1 MKSTDIVATAAGN
14 TLRSKARTLLT
25 VVAIFIGAFTLTLTS
40 GLGVGINKYI
50 DTLLQGFGSEDQIYV
65 MKTADQ
71 ASGTSQEGPQ
81 EYDPEAAQASSMFG
95 GSEMLTE
102 KDIEKVEG
110 IDGVESVEPVVFVQP
125 SFLEAEDGSQYQLT
139 MGFPT
144 DVAAYSYM
152 AGEAPASDA
161 DEITIPQSWVEPL
174 GYDSDDDAVGGTV
187 QIGLS
192 NAVGEEK
199 TFEAEITGVTEELAS
214 GQGGSPTPSDQLN
227 QKLYDYQTS
236 GMVEEQPEGYIQAVA
251 SVPDTEQQGAVKS
264 ALMDENMI
272 GMTVEDQIGALKGI
286 INAVTWV
293 LNGFALIALLAASFG
308 IVNTLL
314 MSVQERTREIGL
326 MKAMGMSGGKIFG
339 LFSAEAVLIGVFG
352 SVAGVIGGVAVGS
365 IANAVL
371 TGEGGALAEVSGL
384 SLYAIAPLQLLV
396 IVLVIML
403 IAFLAGTLPAAR
415 AAKKDPIEALRY
427 E

>member
-144 DVAAYSYM
+144 DVEAYSYM

-199 TFEAEITGVTEELAS
+199 TFGAEITGVTEELAS

-227 QKLYDYQTS
+227 QELYDYQTS

-415 AAKKDPIEALRY
+415 AAK
-427 E
+427 

>member
-1 MKSTDIVATAAGN
+1 MKATDIVATAAGN

-25 VVAIFIGAFTLTLTS
+25 VIAIFIGAFTLTLTS

-71 ASGTSQEGPQ
+71 ASGTAQEGPQ
-81 EYDPEAAQASSMFG
+81 EYDPEAAQSSSMFG

-102 KDIEKVEG
+102 GDIETIEG

-125 SFLEAEDGSQYQLT
+125 SFLEVEDGSQYQLT
-139 MGFPT
+139 LGFPT
-144 DVAAYSYM
+144 DVEAYTYL
-152 AGEAPASDA
+152 AGEAPGSDA
-161 DEITIPQSWVEPL
+161 HEITIPQSWVEPL
-174 GYDSDDDAVGGTV
+174 GFDSDDDAVGQSV
-187 QIGLS
+187 QIGMHNS
-192 NAVGEEK
+192 VGEED
-199 TFEAEITGVTEELAS
+199 TFEATVSGVTEELAS
-214 GQGGSPTPSDQLN
+214 GQGGSPTPSDALN
-227 QKLYDYQTS
+227 QELYDYQTS
-236 GMVEEQPEGYIQAVA
+236 GMVEQRPEGYIQAVA
-251 SVPDTEQQGAVKS
+251 EVPDVDRQGPVKS
-264 ALMDENMI
+264 ELMDENMI

-286 INAVTWV
+286 INTVTWV

-339 LFSAEAVLIGVFG
+339 LFSAEAVLIGLFG

-371 TGEGGALAEVSGL
+371 TGEGGALADVAGL
-384 SLYAIAPLQLLV
+384 TLYSIAPLQLVL
-396 IVLVIML
+396 IILVIML

>member
-144 DVAAYSYM
+144 DVEAYSYK

-236 GMVEEQPEGYIQAVA
+236 GVVEEQPEGYIQAVA

>member
-144 DVAAYSYM
+144 DVEAYSYM

-415 AAKKDPIEALRY
+415 AAKKDPIEA
-427 E
+427 

>member
-1 MKSTDIVATAAGN
+1 MKATDIVATAAGN

-25 VVAIFIGAFTLTLTS
+25 VIAIFIGAFTLTLTS

-71 ASGTSQEGPQ
+71 ASGTAQEGPQ
-81 EYDPEAAQASSMFG
+81 EYDPEAAQSSSMFG

-102 KDIEKVEG
+102 GDIETIEG

-125 SFLEAEDGSQYQLT
+125 SFLEVEDGSQYQLT
-139 MGFPT
+139 LGFPT
-144 DVAAYSYM
+144 DVEAYTYL

-161 DEITIPQSWVEPL
+161 HEITIPQSWVEPL
-174 GYDSDDDAVGGTV
+174 GFDSDDDAVGQSV
-187 QIGLS
+187 QIGMHNS
-192 NAVGEEK
+192 VGEED
-199 TFEAEITGVTEELAS
+199 TFEATVSGVTEELAS
-214 GQGGSPTPSDQLN
+214 GQGGSPTPSDALN
-227 QKLYDYQTS
+227 QELYDYQTS
-236 GMVEEQPEGYIQAVA
+236 GMVEQRPEGYIQAVA
-251 SVPDTEQQGAVKS
+251 EVPDVDRQGPVKS
-264 ALMDENMI
+264 ELMDENMI

-286 INAVTWV
+286 INTVTWV

-339 LFSAEAVLIGVFG
+339 LFSAEAVLIGLFG

-371 TGEGGALAEVSGL
+371 TGEGGALADVAGL
-384 SLYAIAPLQLLV
+384 TLYSIAPLQLVL
-396 IVLVIML
+396 IILVIML